1 MKSKLCIALLWILV
15 FLLGGVA
22 GSVSYYLYREHINP
36 LPQAKAS
43 RKSPEQIIDEMARFL
58 NLDAQQKEQ
67 LTVIFD
73 ESLKRYR
80 ALNQEYRP
88 QFRTIRNETDEKI
101 KNILREDQ
109 KLRFQEWIK
118 KYSPPQGKAGQTPP
132 PPSK

>member
-22 GSVSYYLYREHINP
+22 GAVSHYLYREHVNP
-36 LPQAKAS
+36 TPPPKTA

-58 NLDAQQKEQ
+58 KLDVQQKEQ
-67 LTVIFD
+67 LKVIFD
-73 ESLKRYR
+73 ESIKRYR

-101 KNILREDQ
+101 KNILRDDQ

-118 KYSPPQGKAGQTPP
+118 KYSPPQAKPSS